1 MEQNSISLLSYT
13 NELQSCNKLDAK
25 SFPLPF
31 PLLLAD
37 ISILM
42 PLQARLGNFCIT
54 KITIY
59 LRHSCSTE
67 TLMSCKSTFIFA
79 QNKLLSTH
87 TTLPNFFLNQTNS
100 CFTTIFLDS
109 VGDETCEFICDGIGW
124 GTTYSPDMGRYA
136 SRRMIYGKGYTRDT
150 EVVDVSPPKQ

>member
-1 MEQNSISLLSYT
+1 MEQNSVSLLSYT
-13 NELQSCNKLDAK
+13 NEIQSCNKLDANT
-25 SFPLPF
+25 FPLPF

-42 PLQARLGNFCIT
+42 PLQARLGNFYIT

-59 LRHSCSTE
+59 LWHSCSAE

-87 TTLPNFFLNQTNS
+87 TTLPNLFLNQTNS

-109 VGDETCEFICDGIGW
+109 VGDET
-124 GTTYSPDMGRYA
+124 YVNLSVMGLDSVQPIHLVWEGMLA
-136 SRRMIYGKGYTRDT
+136 
-150 EVVDVSPPKQ
+150 EE